1 MLNIDF
7 STFPELETERL
18 KLRRADLSD
27 INELFALRSDA
38 EIMKYIPRPLATT
51 LDEMSEFVK
60 LTDEKISSNEMINW
74 VITLIR

>member
-27 INELFALRSDA
+27 INELLRCD
-38 EIMKYIPRPLATT
+38 
-51 LDEMSEFVK
+51 
-60 LTDEKISSNEMINW
+60 LTQK
-74 VITLIR
+74 